1 MASEMASAW
10 ATTLNRCSICW
21 VRPVHVARASST
33 VRAQR
38 SDANELTV
46 RFPDDRVKRSAENE
60 FLPCLDESLEVT
72 GLLPAVMCGIIDQ
85 RTREGKLSENS
96 NRMLMAG
103 LGEGL
108 GEDE

>member
-1 MASEMASAW
+1 MERSRSRSSRGERQSAGHVMTTSENTRNLW
-10 ATTLNRCSICW
+10 CI
-21 VRPVHVARASST
+21 
-33 VRAQR
+33 
-38 SDANELTV
+38 
-46 RFPDDRVKRSAENE
+46 
-60 FLPCLDESLEVT
+60 LPCLDESLEVT